1 MFQAKHN
8 LLVQRE
14 HSATLFFWASKIMK
28 YSLCYIGSFIEG
40 QIQIKKSHD
49 EIWQT
54 TTPYKSKAPFD
65 IMIIIIVLCDR

>member
-1 MFQAKHN
+1 
-8 LLVQRE
+8 
-14 HSATLFFWASKIMK
+14 MK

>member
-1 MFQAKHN
+1 
-8 LLVQRE
+8 
-14 HSATLFFWASKIMK
+14 MK

-40 QIQIKKSHD
+40 QIQIKKNHD